1 MYAGYIQMQFSLVCT
16 WRGKE
21 RFWSLMR
28 RWPFGPG
35 VASGTFWSPH
45 PEKVQTG
52 KAWKSKHF
60 LCKQK
65 AVSEVMIT
73 LHIPGKWLKRFSFTW
88 EMHFGVVTVQLLG
101 GSRIKQL
108 LEMGSEIKAA
118 NVTSLQHPPPG
129 PCQVGSLA
137 GAVHPSNYNAGLLR
151 WAWGGWKHPTE
162 EKGKSLFGLDF
173 QYEYRPRKR
182 GLVILLTFWDLP
194 KTPNIPNPYYVY
206 ACKL

>member
-1 MYAGYIQMQFSLVCT
+1 MQ
-16 WRGKE
+16 
-21 RFWSLMR
+21 
-28 RWPFGPG
+28 
-35 VASGTFWSPH
+35 GTFRCSLAWCVPEEGRRDSGPKWGIGH
-45 PEKVQTG
+45 LDQEWPQELFGLLILKRYRLERPEK
-52 KAWKSKHF
+52 SMHF

-65 AVSEVMIT
+65 ALSEVMIT

-88 EMHFGVVTVQLLG
+88 EMHFGVVMVQLLG

-108 LEMGSEIKAA
+108 LEMGSEIKA

-137 GAVHPSNYNAGLLR
+137 GAVHPSNYNAGLLK
-151 WAWGGWKHPTE
+151 WTWGGWKHPTE

-173 QYEYRPRKR
+173 QYEYRPWM
-182 GLVILLTFWDLP
+182 GLMILQTFWDLP